1 MEWDTTNSF
10 TGYTPDGIFEIKAA
24 VYDTGDLWC
33 LDIATVRLGE
43 LDDSHNKAVDEIYNE
58 LLAL

>member
-1 MEWDTTNSF
+1 M
-10 TGYTPDGIFEIKAA
+10 AA

-33 LDIATVRLGE
+33 LDVATVRTAE
-43 LDDSHNKAVDEIYNE
+43 FDDSHQEALDEIYNE